1 VQPAISYLYF
11 NMEDAVVGGYTPEKV
26 ALRRAIGMAY
36 NVDEEIRVL
45 RQGQGRPATQVVPPD
60 MSGHDP
66 ALAFKHVFD
75 VSSAKAL
82 LDKFGYKDRDGDG
95 YRELPDGKPLLLKM
109 ASTPSADDRQYQELW
124 KRSLD
129 SIGVKVEFNVQR
141 WPDLLKAARLG
152 QIQAWQLG
160 NINTTPEGFGFMALL
175 YGPHSGFAN
184 LARFRLPEYD
194 RLYEE
199 ARALPDGAARN
210 QKTRRMNELFNAYM
224 PWVLTSYRYENVL
237 VQPWVIGY
245 KYSATNQHPF
255 QYLDVDTALRAQAV
269 K

>member
-1 VQPAISYLYF
+1 
-11 NMEDAVVGGYTPEKV
+11 M
-26 ALRRAIGMAY
+26 
-36 NVDEEIRVL
+36 
-45 RQGQGRPATQVVPPD
+45 
-60 MSGHDP
+60 
-66 ALAFKHVFD
+66 
-75 VSSAKAL
+75 AL
-82 LDKFGYKDRDGDG
+82 LYGPHSGFANLARFRLPESDSLYEEARA
-95 YRELPDGKPLLLKM
+95 LPDGRPLLLKM

-184 LARFRLPEYD
+184 LARFRLPESD
-194 RLYEE
+194 SLYEE

-224 PWVLTSYRYENVL
+224 PWVLTAFRYENVL
-237 VQPWVIGY
+237 VQPWLRGY
-245 KYSATNQHPF
+245 KQNTTWQYPF
-255 QYLDVDTALRAQAV
+255 AYLDIDRSGSNAPAADAATAEPRPSRAAAGSQ
-269 K
+269 